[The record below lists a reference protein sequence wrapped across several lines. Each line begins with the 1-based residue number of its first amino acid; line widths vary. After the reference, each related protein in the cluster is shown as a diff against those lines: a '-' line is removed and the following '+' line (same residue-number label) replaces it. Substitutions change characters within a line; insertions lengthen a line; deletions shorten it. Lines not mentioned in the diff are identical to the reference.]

1 MFILRLTLK
10 ISIDSSK
17 IVKTNDIFKI
27 QKSIDL
33 KAQDDIQGNLG
44 EERFA
49 SRINFVVGYFWKKL
63 RDIIIFNGMEN
74 WKSFMLK
81 LLWDVRLISYP
92 MLDCRIDLQC
102 SPSHLVNFI
111 QSVSEKN
118 KIMERSRK
126 ALFLSVM
133 NIMYC
138 LEEDLEQANSVCK
151 HGFLCAG
158 GFYKKKK
165 LLNISDAV
173 P

>member
-1 MFILRLTLK
+1 
-10 ISIDSSK
+10 
-17 IVKTNDIFKI
+17 
-27 QKSIDL
+27 
-33 KAQDDIQGNLG
+33 
-44 EERFA
+44 
-49 SRINFVVGYFWKKL
+49 
-63 RDIIIFNGMEN
+63 
-74 WKSFMLK
+74 
-81 LLWDVRLISYP
+81 

-111 QSVSEKN
+111 QSVSEEN

-165 LLNISDAV
+165 TVKYI
-173 P
+173 

>member
-1 MFILRLTLK
+1 MLLV
-10 ISIDSSK
+10 IS
-17 IVKTNDIFKI
+17 
-27 QKSIDL
+27 L
-33 KAQDDIQGNLG
+33 
-44 EERFA
+44 E
-49 SRINFVVGYFWKKL
+49 KL
-63 RDIIIFNGMEN
+63 CDIIIFNGMEN

-111 QSVSEKN
+111 QSVSEEN

-165 LLNISDAV
+165 TVKYIWCGSLISEV
-173 P
+173 NYLSYSNTSKVLRFIKLSSGKS